1 MGNRFPREDWIDQGT
16 NDLMERAE
24 ENRKKGLDADQSGDY
39 VVSSKLYAL
48 GRPIILFHHRI
59 SRYLSHISHSQAR
72 GTSCARRTSSKQ
84 LVFMFHCYR

>member
-48 GRPIILFHHRI
+48 GRPIILF
-59 SRYLSHISHSQAR
+59 SL
-72 GTSCARRTSSKQ
+72 
-84 LVFMFHCYR
+84 